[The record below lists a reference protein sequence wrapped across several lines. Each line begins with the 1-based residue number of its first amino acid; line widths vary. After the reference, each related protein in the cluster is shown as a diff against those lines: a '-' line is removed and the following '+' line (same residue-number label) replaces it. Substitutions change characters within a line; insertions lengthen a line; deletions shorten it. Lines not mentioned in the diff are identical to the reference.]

1 MSLSGEHGTF
11 PFFSEFIV
19 EKGKSSG
26 IYACELQTSPFLLCQ
41 QKAILKL
48 LLT

>member
-1 MSLSGEHGTF
+1 MSLLESMERSL
-11 PFFSEFIV
+11 FFSEFIV

-26 IYACELQTSPFLLCQ
+26 ICACELQILLCQ